1 MWLGDLWDLK
11 VKMIVVAASRIESR
25 ITSRAVGITLPVLEN
40 GQHRTARATKNR
52 LLVPFIFRPD
62 CNRMIGERVVAILA
76 SIVKTA
82 TFHLDGD
89 DVSRSVIM
97 LTTCL

>member
-1 MWLGDLWDLK
+1 
-11 VKMIVVAASRIESR
+11 MIVVATPRIELR
-25 ITSRAVGITLPVLEN
+25 TTSRAARFALHVLEN
-40 GQHRTARATKNR
+40 SQQCPARATTNR
-52 LLVPFIFRPD
+52 VLVPFTLRPD

-89 DVSRSVIM
+89 DVSRSVIVF
-97 LTTCL
+97 TTGL

>member
-97 LTTCL
+97 LTTGL